1 MANENKRE
9 DALGVLFDETI
20 DSLLKRVK
28 SGEATPGDYKNIIQL
43 LKDNGITAE
52 IRSGSPLEEL
62 SNIVP
67 FAGENFRLRAVGGE

>member
-1 MANENKRE
+1 MTEPNKRE
-9 DALGVLFDETI
+9 DALGVLFDVMVEA
-20 DSLLKRVK
+20 LLDKVK
-28 SGEATPGDYKNIIQL
+28 SGEASPGDYKNIIQL

-67 FAGENFRLRAVGGE
+67 FSGENFRLRAVGGE